1 MTTIDP
7 ETAPRPNARSARAHD
22 AVVKATRELLNEGG
36 LQSATIDAIADR
48 SGVSKATI
56 YKHWPSRIA
65 VAAEAFSV
73 ALADS
78 IPTADTGNIVDDL
91 TQQVRNVSGFY
102 TSSAGRVF
110 VELIAASVN
119 DAAGS
124 EYLHRYFLDG
134 RKKRVAEIWQR
145 AVDRGEVDAA
155 ADVEMVTDV
164 LFGPMVLRLVTGNA
178 KFDTEQAEKF
188 AKLVLYGLLPTV

>member
-1 MTTIDP
+1 MTTIEP
-7 ETAPRPNARSARAHD
+7 KTAPRTNARSVRAHD
-22 AVVKATRELLNEGG
+22 AVLDATREILNESG
-36 LQSATIDAIADR
+36 LQSATIDAIAER

-65 VAAEAFSV
+65 VAAEAFSL
-73 ALADS
+73 ALADA

-102 TSSAGRVF
+102 TSPSGRVF

-134 RKKRVAEIWQR
+134 RKKKVADIWQR
-145 AVDRGEVDAA
+145 AVDRGEVDPA

-178 KFDTEQAEKF
+178 EFDAEQAEKF
-188 AKLVLYGLLPTV
+188 AKLVLYGLLPTA